1 MRKPGRL
8 LAGFVLATMLAGCGA
23 SRHVQPYSGRLYSI
37 AQVQGAF
44 AALGLRLHTD
54 SRHPGL
60 TVLVNKH
67 HLGQPYM
74 GAVPRLLTVVVADRR
89 HATASPASLRKRWR
103 SRLMRYA
110 NVTVFYKPAIIDE
123 VRGSISTL
131 RWGTPAAKPGRQ
143 LIVPGGSIGGIRLG
157 ESRKDVEQAFGPG
170 LSTRHGL
177 IRSYFGGHVLLTYN
191 FHDRQYNWVA
201 GLWTRWPGFHTR
213 SGVHVG
219 SSKPALRRIYAT
231 CDSKAGCH
239 LLEGPWPDALAT
251 SFALRD
257 GKVAEIGIG
266 SS

>member
-1 MRKPGRL
+1 
-8 LAGFVLATMLAGCGA
+8 MLAGCGG

-60 TVLVNKH
+60 TVLVNNH
-67 HLGQPYM
+67 HLGQPYLR
-74 GAVPRLLTVVVADRR
+74 AVPRLLTVVVADRR
-89 HATASPASLRKRWR
+89 HATTSPASLRKRGR
-103 SRLMRYA
+103 SRLTRYA
-110 NVTVFYKPAIIDE
+110 NVTVFYKPSILDE

-131 RWGTPAAKPGRQ
+131 RWGTSRAKPGRQ

-157 ESRKDVEQAFGPG
+157 EPRKDVEKAFGPG
-170 LSTRHGL
+170 RSMRHGL
-177 IRSYFGGHVLLTYN
+177 IRSYFGGHVLLTYD
-191 FHDRQYNWVA
+191 FHDREYKWVA
-201 GLWTRWPGFHTR
+201 GLWTRWAGFHTR

-219 SSKPALRRIYAT
+219 SGRQELRRIYAT
-231 CDSKAGCH
+231 CDSKTECH

-251 SFALRD
+251 GFVMRH

-266 SS
+266 NS

>member
-1 MRKPGRL
+1 VRKPGRL
-8 LAGFVLATMLAGCGA
+8 LAGSVLAALLAGCGS
-23 SRHVQPYSGRLYSI
+23 SRHAQPYSGRLYSVG
-37 AQVQGAF
+37 QVQGAF

-60 TVLVNKH
+60 AVLVNNH

-74 GAVPRLLTVVVADRR
+74 SRVPRLLTVVVADRR
-89 HATASPASLRKRWR
+89 HAETSPASLRKRGR
-103 SRLMRYA
+103 SRLTRYA
-110 NVTVFYKPAIIDE
+110 NVTVFYKPSILDE

-157 ESRKDVEQAFGPG
+157 ESRKDVEKAFGPG
-170 LSTRHGL
+170 RSMRHGL
-177 IRSYFGGHVLLTYN
+177 IRSYFGGHLLLTYV
-191 FHDRQYNWVA
+191 FHDSPEKYVTA
-201 GLWTRWPGFHTR
+201 LWTRWGGFHTR
-213 SGVHVG
+213 SDIHVG
-219 SSKPALRRIYAT
+219 SGRQELRRIYAT
-231 CDSKAGCH
+231 CEGKTGCH

-251 SFALRD
+251 SFVLRD

>member
-1 MRKPGRL
+1 VRKPGRL

-54 SRHPGL
+54 SRHLGL
-60 TVLVNKH
+60 TVLVNNH
-67 HLGQPYM
+67 HLLR
-74 GAVPRLLTVVVADRR
+74 AVPRLLTVVVADRR

-110 NVTVFYKPAIIDE
+110 NVTVFYKLSVIDE

-131 RWGTPAAKPGRQ
+131 RWGTPGAKAGRR
-143 LIVPGGSIGGIRLG
+143 LIVPGGSIGGIRRG
-157 ESRKDVEQAFGPG
+157 ESRKDVEQAFGQG
-170 LSTRHGL
+170 RSMRHGL
-177 IRSYFGGHVLLTYN
+177 IRSYFGGHVLLTYD
-191 FHDRQYNWVA
+191 FHDRQYKWVA
-201 GLWTRWPGFHTR
+201 GLWTRWAGFHTR

-219 SSKPALRRIYAT
+219 SSRQELRRIYAT
-231 CDSKAGCH
+231 CDSKAECH

-251 SFALRD
+251 GFVMRH
-257 GKVAEIGIG
+257 GKIAEIGIG
-266 SS
+266 NS